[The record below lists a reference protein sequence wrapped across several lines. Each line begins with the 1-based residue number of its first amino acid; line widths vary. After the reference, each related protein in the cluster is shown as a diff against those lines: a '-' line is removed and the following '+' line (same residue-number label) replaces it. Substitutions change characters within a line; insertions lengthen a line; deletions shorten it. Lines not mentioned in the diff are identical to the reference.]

1 MHSSSSGSSW
11 HHKDQVN
18 DTYINI
24 GSKSFLL
31 LMLHFPIGILLQM
44 AEVVFALLF
53 GIDVL
58 HEYPNTYSLLGSA
71 LIVGMTT
78 ALSVHRWQ
86 TAASLKI
93 SNRTRQQRHSRGER
107 PESVADDV

>member
-1 MHSSSSGSSW
+1 
-11 HHKDQVN
+11 
-18 DTYINI
+18 
-24 GSKSFLL
+24 
-31 LMLHFPIGILLQM
+31 MLHFPIGILLQM

-86 TAASLKI
+86 MAASLKI